1 MQIGFEATDLRIGID
16 IGGTFTDIVAA
27 TNGRV
32 VGTVK
37 LPSTPHDYSA
47 AIAEGVGRLLTDT
60 ATAATAV
67 ECVIHGTTIA
77 TNAILEGR
85 GARTMLLTTR
95 GFRDVLE
102 LRRIRTPELY
112 NLSYTPPRALV
123 ARRHRLEISERLDA
137 SGAVLEPLAPADVDA
152 AIAHC
157 VAEKAEAVAVCLLHS
172 YVNPAHEAEIATR
185 LREALDPDVFVTA
198 SHEILPE
205 IREYERTSTTVIN
218 AYVGPVVRRYMNQLV
233 GVLEALGIHAP
244 VRIMQSNGGT
254 LGLEAVLRAPATI
267 IESGPAAGVVAGAS
281 VAKTMGLD
289 TVITVD
295 MGGTTAKA
303 SLVEAGTILRT
314 SEYEVGAGIN
324 LSSQLVKGRGHALR
338 LPVVDISEIG
348 AGGGSLAA
356 VDAGGRLLVGPESA
370 GAVPGPVAYGRG
382 GTHATLTDAMVA
394 LGYLS
399 PVAIAGGTVPID
411 AEGARQAV
419 TGQIADRLGMP
430 LHQAASGIYR
440 IAGAVMTR
448 AVKAVTTMR
457 GRDPRTAALVA
468 FGGNGS
474 LMAPLIADE
483 LFIDTIVIP
492 ALPGVFSACGLLI
505 APNER
510 QLSQTYFR
518 PMHALEA
525 DAVRK
530 VLAGLADRAR
540 TELVADGAREN
551 GIGISYSADL
561 RYKGQAY
568 ELTVQLPDDL
578 GQDLLL
584 AMASRFHEQH
594 GLAFG
599 HSAPND
605 PVDLVSLRVV
615 ARDGDAE
622 STTPQVDPDASTP
635 FTPSR
640 MADFGGPE
648 AIETTVISRRS
659 LGEAGTLAGPLI
671 IEEYDATTL
680 VPPGWS
686 ARLGASSSIILRRRT
701 S

>member
-1 MQIGFEATDLRIGID
+1 MSGLRIGID

-27 TNGRV
+27 RNGRV

-37 LPSTPHDYSA
+37 LPSTPGDYSL
-47 AIAEGVGRLLTDT
+47 AIAEGVGRLLQDI
-60 ATAATAV
+60 AMPPNAV
-67 ECVIHGTTIA
+67 ETVIHGTTVA

-85 GARTMLLTTR
+85 GARTLLLTTR

-112 NLSYTPPRALV
+112 NLNYTPPRPLV
-123 ARRHRLEISERLDA
+123 PRRHRLEITERL
-137 SGAVLEPLAPADVDA
+137 GAAGEVLVPLVEADIDA
-152 AIAHC
+152 AITRC
-157 VAEKAEAVAVCLLHS
+157 IVERAEAVAICLLHS
-172 YVNPAHEAEIATR
+172 YVNPAHEAIIARR
-185 LREALDPDVFVTA
+185 LRAALGTDVFVTA

-218 AYVGPVVRRYMNQLV
+218 AYVGPVVSRYLTQLV
-233 GVLEALGIHAP
+233 GVLKRLGIDAP

-281 VAKTMGLD
+281 VATAMALD

-303 SLVEAGTILRT
+303 SLVDAGTILRT

-348 AGGGSLAA
+348 AGGGSLARL
-356 VDAGGRLLVGPESA
+356 DASGRLLVGPESA
-370 GAVPGPVAYGRG
+370 GAAPGPVAYGRG
-382 GTHATLTDAMVA
+382 GTNATLTDAMVT

-411 AEGARQAV
+411 APGATRAV
-419 TGQIADRLGMP
+419 AEQIAAGLRRPVRD
-430 LHQAASGIYR
+430 AAFGIYR

-457 GRDPRTAALVA
+457 GRDPRSAALVS

-483 LFIDTIVIP
+483 LSIDTIVIP

-518 PMHALEA
+518 PLQTLDGES
-525 DAVRK
+525 VRAM
-530 VLAGLADRAR
+530 LAGLAQRAVD
-540 TELVADGAREN
+540 ELVADGADAAAIRTE
-551 GIGISYSADL
+551 YSADL

-568 ELTVQLPDDL
+568 ELTVALPDDAPDNL
-578 GQDLLL
+578 V
-584 AMASRFHEQH
+584 ATMAEQFHQQH
-594 GLAFG
+594 GQAFG
-599 HSAPND
+599 HSSPAD
-605 PVDLVSLRVV
+605 PVDLVSLRVM
-615 ARDGDAE
+615 AREMVGDLSA
-622 STTPQVDPDASTP
+622 PQVEPDDSTP
-635 FTPSR
+635 SMPSR
-640 MADFGGPE
+640 MAFFGDAGDV
-648 AIETTVISRRS
+648 ETTVISRLTLARS
-659 LGEAGTLAGPLI
+659 GTLVGPLI
-671 IEEYDATTL
+671 VEEYDATTL
-680 VPPGWS
+680 VPPGWT
-686 ARLGASSSIILRRRT
+686 ARLGASASIILERQT
-701 S
+701 A